1 MGGVFGALS
10 RHLVGERLDR
20 GTLGTL
26 AVNVLGSVALGAVV
40 VAPVDDGVVLAAG
53 TGFCGAFTTFSSFA
67 FETVHLVERGERER
81 ALVVA
86 VANLLGALAGIGVG
100 AGGASALW

>member
-1 MGGVFGALS
+1 V
-10 RHLVGERLDR
+10 
-20 GTLGTL
+20 
-26 AVNVLGSVALGAVV
+26 VA
-40 VAPVDDGVVLAAG
+40 APVDDGVVLAVG